1 MPEEVS
7 PEVAR
12 GMPRD
17 KINFP
22 SNPRDASHEE
32 RETDVWK
39 AVWMPWALDDE
50 EARKKAYKDLLDCD
64 FAHLLLNSPGTQHML
79 ASGPEYGRML
89 SELKFDP
96 MALDKAAKSGHACGI
111 MAAAALAKEM
121 LRKRALP
128 KNKPEKPPESA
139 TEAKAYATKL
149 FSCKKFAH
157 AADMYA
163 LAINLVDMRPPVTVS
178 VETAGMAA
186 RLVAISAAREPPL
199 IECTVKARPRT
210 NEYTSEVSML
220 SALYAN
226 LAACRVKQHRW
237 PEVIS
242 ACDMAITLNP
252 LYAKALLRRGEAK
265 RRLHHLN
272 EARRDAGLALSA
284 ASEVDAASGA
294 Q

>member
-1 MPEEVS
+1 MGPMPEEVS

-149 FSCKKFAH
+149 FSYKKFAH

-163 LAINLVDMRPPVTVS
+163 LAIHLVDMRSSSMLISFVSASRESVTIFLVRNS
-178 VETAGMAA
+178 CSSARPNHCSSKSSSSSAA
-186 RLVAISAAREPPL
+186 LRSTVRRWRSGLNTQATVGSTTFGSAISTPL
-199 IECTVKARPRT
+199 DARPIRLRRKMNLACIMACSYESLT
-210 NEYTSEVSML
+210 TAMRML
-220 SALYAN
+220 S
-226 LAACRVKQHRW
+226 RTMMTTTV
-237 PEVIS
+237 
-242 ACDMAITLNP
+242 
-252 LYAKALLRRGEAK
+252 
-265 RRLHHLN
+265 
-272 EARRDAGLALSA
+272 
-284 ASEVDAASGA
+284 
-294 Q
+294 